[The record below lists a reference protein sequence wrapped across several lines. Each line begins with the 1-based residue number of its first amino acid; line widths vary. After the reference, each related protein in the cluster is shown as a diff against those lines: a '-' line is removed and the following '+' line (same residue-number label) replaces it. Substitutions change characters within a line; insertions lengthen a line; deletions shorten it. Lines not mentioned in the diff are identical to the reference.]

1 LHPARFEGQVGP
13 IFVDVPGTGREIPM
27 NQLRRGTVL
36 AVSLI
41 LAGCGRGPASSDSA
55 AVAAGLD
62 SVYATFRRAY
72 AEADVARLMDS
83 VYAPDA
89 FYLPPGAPVLE
100 GQDQFREQFSSFLA
114 PIAERGEPGPSISFE
129 ILDRRID
136 GNLATDI
143 GIYTLRPPG
152 GAETDAGSRGKF
164 IVVWLRDAAGRWRI
178 HADGYSAMPR
188 G

>member
-1 LHPARFEGQVGP
+1 M
-13 IFVDVPGTGREIPM
+13 I
-27 NQLRRGTVL
+27 QLRRTTVL

-41 LAGCGRGPASSDSA
+41 LVGCGRGPESGGVAPVGSGPERAASSDSA
-55 AVAAGLD
+55 AVAAELD
-62 SVYATFRRAY
+62 AGYATFRRAY
-72 AEADVARLMDS
+72 AEADVDRLMDS
-83 VYAPDA
+83 VYARDA
-89 FYLPPGAPVLE
+89 FYLPPGGPVLE
-100 GQDQFREQFSSFLA
+100 GQDEFREQFSSFLG

-136 GNLATDI
+136 GHLATDI

-152 GAETDAGSRGKF
+152 AAETDAGNRGKF
-164 IVVWLRDAAGRWRI
+164 IVIWTRDARGRWRI